1 MVLNQPDKAREAY
14 ARAVKLKP
22 DDPELKEA
30 LAEASTAASGKTGAI
45 APAQNGAK

>member
-22 DDPELKEA
+22 DDLALKQG
-30 LAEASTAASGKTGAI
+30 LAEATEAARKSDM
-45 APAQNGAK
+45 APAAESGAR